1 MKNLLYIT
9 FSFCL
14 NICWCV
20 FICFCT
26 VLIGVFVVVC
36 FALFLRLFICF
47 GYVFFCHLLF
57 VVVSF
62 DTILVIGLSLGLA
75 VVLVIVLVIFFS
87 FHLIF
92 CPVAGNAHR
101 WLWPSTTAKTRF
113 MRGLCVKEDAC
124 GVCML
129 MVHYF
134 LSLYFFLYCSRF
146 FLRVFC
152 CIFCGFSCRISCLSV
167 CLPDYHNNCCVCV

>member
-1 MKNLLYIT
+1 MQNLLYIT
-9 FSFCL
+9 FLFCL

-20 FICFCT
+20 FIYFCT

-47 GYVFFCHLLF
+47 SYVFFCHLLF

-62 DTILVIGLSLGLA
+62 DTVLVIGLVLGLA

-92 CPVAGNAHR
+92 CRVAGNAHR

-113 MRGLCVKEDAC
+113 MCGLCVKEECFWCLYTEGTLFLVVVLFSVLFSLFFARF
-124 GVCML
+124 L
-129 MVHYF
+129 LYF
-134 LSLYFFLYCSRF
+134 LW
-146 FLRVFC
+146 VFMQ
-152 CIFCGFSCRISCLSV
+152 
-167 CLPDYHNNCCVCV
+167 N